1 MKKGENALAVSV
13 LIVLPVIFMFYG
25 LNFNRTWFSG
35 DPEYAYLLNGINIA
49 GLRMVG
55 HTDNPGTTVQTYS
68 AAVLGVLHFLNS
80 SEKNG
85 LRHAVLKNPDHY
97 VELERKISVT
107 VNGIMILVLG
117 IVSFFFLRNIGLSL
131 ILQMPPFLSSN
142 LLEHAWTKVS
152 PEPALIF
159 TVAVFIMALLA
170 YYGSTNRQNRFY
182 PWIFALIVGFGL
194 ATKMTFLPLMII
206 PFILLEG
213 RKQKWIYLLTVIPA
227 FVFFTIPALSM
238 YPHMAKWFI
247 NLSIHTGIYGQGEIG
262 IIDPVRYVNDTGL
275 ILKNNIALAM
285 GILTALILFVVL
297 LLRGNFRN
305 TMKTHL
311 ELKFIA
317 AVLTAQILGIF
328 MVAKHYHSN
337 HYLIPE
343 ISLIGLLMVFVIL
356 FLRKFFIKKKGWMYH
371 LLPAGVLCILI
382 TISLFNIPCL
392 VEADQGY
399 RITNE
404 EYSRLVQRI
413 EKEYPGYVK
422 TYYYPTSINP
432 YSALRWGSVYSRQDN
447 LHALCALY
455 PDIIFYDTRINAFQL
470 WETELLPGDL
480 VRRYGSKILLI
491 GGPMTR
497 EEKEKVM
504 KGGLALKVLY
514 LGRTQAVYEVDT
526 ANSVIFSGSAKANP
540 S

>member
-1 MKKGENALAVSV
+1 MKKGKNALAVSILV
-13 LIVLPVIFMFYG
+13 ILPVVFMFYG
-25 LNFNRTWFSG
+25 LNFHRTWFSG

-49 GLRMVG
+49 DLKMVG
-55 HTDNPGTTVQTYS
+55 HTDNPGTTVQIYS
-68 AAVLGVLHFLNS
+68 AVVLSVSYFLNS

-85 LRHAVLKNPDHY
+85 LRHSVLKNPDHY
-97 VELERKISVT
+97 VELERKISVMI
-107 VNGIMILVLG
+107 NGVMILMLG
-117 IVSFFFLRNIGLSL
+117 IVSFFFLQNVWLSL

-152 PEPALIF
+152 PEPALVF
-159 TVAVFIMALLA
+159 TAAVFIIALLA
-170 YYGSTNRQNRFY
+170 CYCSANRQNRFY

-213 RKQKWIYLLTVIPA
+213 RKRKWIYLLAVIPV
-227 FVFFTIPALSM
+227 FVFFTIPAIPM
-238 YPHMAKWFI
+238 YPHMVKWFL
-247 NLSIHTGIYGQGEIG
+247 NMAIHTGIYGQGEIG
-262 IIDPVRYVNDTGL
+262 FIDPLRYVNDIGA
-275 ILKNNIALAM
+275 ILKNNIALAA
-285 GILTALILFVVL
+285 GILATLTLFLILL
-297 LLRGNFRN
+297 LKGNFRN
-305 TMKTHL
+305 AISTHP
-311 ELKFIA
+311 ELKFMA

-356 FLRKFFIKKKGWMYH
+356 FVRNFFIEKKGWICH
-371 LLPAGVLCILI
+371 LLPAGVLCVLI
-382 TISLFNIPCL
+382 TIALFNIPYL
-392 VEADQGY
+392 VQADQGY

-404 EYSRLVQRI
+404 EYGRIMRRI

-432 YSALRWGSVYSRQDN
+432 YSALRWGSVYSKHYS
-447 LHALCALY
+447 LPALCALY
-455 PDIIFYDTRINAFQL
+455 PEGIFYDTRINAFQL
-470 WETELLPGDL
+470 WETELPAGDF

-491 GGPMTR
+491 GGPMTG
-497 EEKEKVM
+497 EEKEKVV
-504 KGGLALKVLY
+504 KSGLALKEFY

-526 ANSVIFSGSAKANP
+526 ARSVIFRGLAQANP
-540 S
+540 